1 MTTKKIQ
8 AISSAGTGG
17 QKEENLSD
25 LCPNLTLPQA
35 ELLMGGLIGDANL
48 QTASKTAG
56 TWRARFLQG
65 EKQKGYLFY
74 KYTIL
79 RDFVGT
85 EPKRSPNFDKRTNK
99 ENPRYSF
106 NTKTFAE
113 VKPLAEIFYTW
124 NEETSRFEKKLPQ
137 NIGDFLTSGVI
148 ATWFMDDG
156 SAKWKGHSNS
166 VRFSTDSFTQEEISY
181 LQRGLKDYGIDTTL
195 QQKRKNQWTLATSE
209 ASKNV
214 LKEVF
219 SDKILPEFYYKVPWM
234 D

>member
-8 AISSAGTGG
+8 DISK
-17 QKEENLSD
+17 QKEENLLD

-35 ELLMGGLIGDANL
+35 ELLI
-48 QTASKTAG
+48 
-56 TWRARFLQG
+56 R
-65 EKQKGYLFY
+65 
-74 KYTIL
+74 
-79 RDFVGT
+79 
-85 EPKRSPNFDKRTNK
+85 
-99 ENPRYSF
+99 
-106 NTKTFAE
+106 
-113 VKPLAEIFYTW
+113 
-124 NEETSRFEKKLPQ
+124 
-137 NIGDFLTSGVI
+137 DFLTSGVI

-209 ASKNV
+209 ASKNA

>member
-8 AISSAGTGG
+8 SISK
-17 QKEENLSD
+17 QKQDNLLN
-25 LCPNLTLPQA
+25 LCPKLTLPQA
-35 ELLMGGLIGDANL
+35 ELLMGGLLGDANL

-74 KYTIL
+74 KYEIL

-85 EPKRSPNFDKRTNK
+85 EPKHSSN
-99 ENPRYSF
+99 
-106 NTKTFAE
+106 
-113 VKPLAEIFYTW
+113 
-124 NEETSRFEKKLPQ
+124 FEKKLPK

-166 VRFSTDSFTQEEISY
+166 VRFSTDCFTQEEISY